1 MSGGGQQQ
9 GGGLII
15 LARSQQVW
23 TSPDLSKSLTLHN
36 DTGTDKSI
44 SGDDCA
50 AMVAS
55 LDPGNYQTT
64 WNGSAWSAP
73 SE

>member
-1 MSGGGQQQ
+1 MSSSGGGH
-9 GGGLII
+9 II
-15 LARSQQVW
+15 LARGQLVW
-23 TSPDLSKSLTLHN
+23 TSPDLSTTLTLHN
-36 DTGTDKSI
+36 DTDAQVSI

-50 AMVAS
+50 AMVAD
-55 LDPGNYQTT
+55 LDDGNYQTT